1 MVADT
6 PGYAYINNL
15 KLMAHNPKK
24 KKKPVGRFRKVKL
37 KKLLVI
43 THLNYLTC

>member
-6 PGYAYINNL
+6 PGCAYINNL
-15 KLMAHNPKK
+15 KLMAHNT
-24 KKKPVGRFRKVKL
+24 KKKPVGRLRKVKL